1 LSSNLGIVE
10 LTLALHYCLD
20 SPTDKI
26 IWDVGHQCYVHKILT
41 GRREGF
47 SSLRKQGGISGFPKV
62 SESDYD
68 AFNTGHSSTSISAA
82 LGYVRSRDLKGE
94 DFKVAAVIGDGAMTN
109 GLVYEAI
116 NNAGGLNTNLMVI
129 LNDNQMSI
137 SENVGALS
145 VHLNDIRTNPKY
157 IDAKRSIS
165 KALSRLPV
173 FGSPLGHAFQKA
185 KDSLR
190 YALLPGIMFEEMG
203 FKYIGPVNGHNIS
216 QLINVIN
223 RVKHMDGPVMVHI
236 YTEKGKGY
244 TYAEKY
250 PGSFHGIDT
259 FDIKTGR
266 PAKTK
271 IWDSYSDVFGKTLLK
286 IAEKNEKVVAISA
299 AMPEG
304 CGLKSFAKQFPERF
318 FDVGI
323 AEGHGVTFGAGLA
336 ANGHIPVFAVYS
348 TFLQRGYDN
357 ILHDVCLS
365 NYHCVFMID
374 RAGLVSGDGETH
386 QGIYD
391 VSYLSQ
397 MPNMTVMSPKNKRE
411 FKQMIEYAINHHK
424 GPIALRYPKGS
435 ASMVCGR
442 SEVAVI
448 LGKSETLEKGELI
461 ALISFGA
468 MMDKVFELHK
478 LLKERGYNPAF
489 INARFAKP
497 IDMEMVKELAPY
509 EYVFTFEENEVS
521 GGFGTQVMNGFIEIG
536 AMPKVFRKFGLPDE
550 FLATGSRE
558 QLFDRCGLVPDK
570 MLDKILA
577 VIEGSEN
584 ERKHSG

>member
-1 LSSNLGIVE
+1 LGIVE

-20 SPTDKI
+20 SPKDKI

-47 SSLRKQGGISGFPKV
+47 SSLRKQGGLSGFPKTD
-62 SESDYD
+62 ESPHD

-82 LGYVRSRDLKGE
+82 LGFVKSRDLKGE
-94 DFKVAAVIGDGAMTN
+94 AFKVAAVIGDGAMTN

-116 NNAGGLNTNLMVI
+116 NNAGGLNSNLMVF

-173 FGSPLGHAFQKA
+173 FGTPMGHAFQKA
-185 KDSLR
+185 KDSIR

-203 FKYIGPVNGHNIS
+203 FKYIGPVNGHDIN

-223 RVKHMDGPVMVHI
+223 RVKHMEGPVMVHV

-244 TYAEKY
+244 SYAEKY

-259 FDIKTGR
+259 FDVKTGR
-266 PAKTK
+266 PEKTK
-271 IWDSYSDVFGKTLLK
+271 IWDSYSDVLGKTLLK
-286 IAEKNEKVVAISA
+286 IAEKNKKVVAISA

-304 CGLKSFAKQFPERF
+304 CGLKAFANKLPERF

-323 AEGHGVTFGAGLA
+323 AEGHGVTFAAGLA

-348 TFLQRGYDN
+348 TFLQRSYDQL
-357 ILHDVCLS
+357 LHDVCLS
-365 NYHCVFMID
+365 NYHAVFMID
-374 RAGLVSGDGETH
+374 RAGLVGGDGETH

-391 VSYLSQ
+391 VSYLSH

-411 FKQMIEYAINHHK
+411 FKAMIDFAINHHK

-435 ASMVCGR
+435 ASMVCGK
-442 SEVAVI
+442 SDEPIV
-448 LGKSETLEKGELI
+448 LGKSEKLEEGEHI
-461 ALISFGA
+461 ALVSFGA
-468 MMDKVFELHK
+468 MMDKVFELYK
-478 LLKERGYNPAF
+478 RLKEQGYKPTL

-497 IDMEMVKELAPY
+497 MDIDMVLELANY

-536 AMPKVFRKFGLPDE
+536 EMPKVFKKFGLPDG

-558 QLFDRCGLVPDK
+558 QLFDRYGLTPAQ
-570 MLDKILA
+570 ILEN
-577 VIEGSEN
+577 VLNILEGNEN
-584 ERKHSG
+584 EQKHSG